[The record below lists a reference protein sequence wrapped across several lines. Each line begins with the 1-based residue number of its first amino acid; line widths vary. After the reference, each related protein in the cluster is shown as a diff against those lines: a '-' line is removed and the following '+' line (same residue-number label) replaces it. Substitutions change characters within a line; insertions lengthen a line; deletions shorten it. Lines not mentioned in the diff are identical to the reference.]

1 MAVVGL
7 CDFLSKRL
15 GRGWPGEDTQ
25 PKWLPS
31 KMTLLSAQ
39 KHHLIP
45 GIGGGGWSCPDRT
58 LGASRQFLPGIRVPV
73 STWPTVSLCWVTR
86 VCLELKAKNN
96 DSGSLEFRENQPW
109 LSTWEL
115 FSAGHELIQLDSDN
129 YSGKLPVSRSGGEQR
144 AEPWAWKHPWN
155 ILWKPHIKSS
165 KISF

>member
-1 MAVVGL
+1 MAIVGL
-7 CDFLSKRL
+7 SAFPSKRL
-15 GRGWPGEDTQ
+15 GRGWPGKHTP

-31 KMTLLSAQ
+31 KIIPLSAQ
-39 KHHLIP
+39 KPHVIP
-45 GIGGGGWSCPDRT
+45 GLGGGGWPCPDRT
-58 LGASRQFLPGIRVPV
+58 LGASRQSLPGIRVPV

-96 DSGSLEFRENQPW
+96 DSGSLESRENQPW

-115 FSAGHELIQLDSDN
+115 FSAGHELTQLDSDDD
-129 YSGKLPVSRSGGEQR
+129 SGKLPVSHSGGEQR

-155 ILWKPHIKSS
+155 ILWKPYINSS